1 MLKRLILITLIIV
14 PILNEETVID
24 LSEGQSIEKDL
35 ELTSPQIYEIEV
47 NVISTKNN
55 PYIIF
60 CQKKECNFENA
71 YLISNMREL
80 EHSLFIKKNYLLNN
94 VGYIHIFSYE
104 DSITGKVIFKDSDMM
119 ILKKDSSFSFYNPN
133 DNNENLINLNI
144 EKDDKSIM
152 NLSVFIHNIKKN

>member
-1 MLKRLILITLIIV
+1 MKSNIPIRMRAGTNPGGRGHDWVKKKFILGDV
-14 PILNEETVID
+14 PFIPSSYLDN
-24 LSEGQSIEKDL
+24 
-35 ELTSPQIYEIEV
+35 IYLDV

-104 DSITGKVIFKDSDMM
+104 DSITGKVIFKDFIIQM
-119 ILKKDSSFSFYNPN
+119 I
-133 DNNENLINLNI
+133 
-144 EKDDKSIM
+144 IM
-152 NLSVFIHNIKKN
+152 KI